1 MKPKSIRKEA
11 GDGLRIT
18 WENGHQSLYP
28 LTFLRDACPCASCAG
43 ETVLFRT
50 YTPPPP
56 DLSTP
61 GRYELVDIRLVGS
74 YAAQLYWADGHETGI
89 YSWERLLTICPCPEH
104 SGGTGA

>member
-18 WENGHQSLYP
+18 WTDGHQSLYP

-74 YAAQLYWADGHETGI
+74 YAAQLYWADGHDTGI
-89 YSWERLLTICPCPEH
+89 YSWERLLAICPCPEH
-104 SGGTGA
+104 SGAPA